1 MAEKQ
6 LSGIKVA
13 ILVTDGVEQV
23 ELLEPKKALEEA
35 GAEVKVIA
43 PRSGKSRDL
52 NITTRPTRFQWI
64 WNSIKRILK
73 ISMLCN
79 YRAV

>member
-13 ILVTDGVEQV
+13 VLAVDGVEQV

-35 GAEVKVIA
+35 IE
-43 PRSGKSRDL
+43 
-52 NITTRPTRFQWI
+52 F
-64 WNSIKRILK
+64 LK
-73 ISMLCN
+73 LPPLTAKKN
-79 YRAV
+79 